1 MMDSLTAN
9 QPITD
14 TSVLICLPKGK
25 FAIHNCIVYLGRGM
39 WMWKVHDQTSIC
51 DEIGVR
57 MCCLLYIQRSTVH
70 GGTKLYFPRPR
81 CQKKKKEPNIRC
93 KQ

>member
-51 DEIGVR
+51 DKIRVTHMQITLIFVQQYEDFVAR
-57 MCCLLYIQRSTVH
+57 SCLAFSALVITAMATTASQ
-70 GGTKLYFPRPR
+70 
-81 CQKKKKEPNIRC
+81 
-93 KQ
+93 